1 MVKKSEQG
9 DDEPVIEDVKA
20 SETVQNSISIL
31 KESTI
36 KESSIAAMAQNP
48 DAAGANEFEDHSEDI
63 FYNFQLALQ
72 IIDDFI
78 SGANLKETQK
88 QKLTDDM
95 KKERKKLLSC
105 LLIDCNMRLAEYT
118 KFYQDNASA
127 KENYK
132 KVIDLCKEFPEG
144 NERI

>member
-1 MVKKSEQG
+1 M
-9 DDEPVIEDVKA
+9 
-20 SETVQNSISIL
+20 L

-36 KESSIAAMAQNP
+36 KDSSVAAMAQNP
-48 DAAGANEFEDHSEDI
+48 DAAGGNEFEDHSEDI
-63 FYNFQLALQ
+63 FFNFQLALQ
-72 IIDDFI
+72 IVDDFI
-78 SGANLKETQK
+78 EGTNLKDTQK
-88 QKLTDDM
+88 ESLTAEM

-118 KFYQDNASA
+118 KFYQDCANA

-144 NERI
+144 NERIQCSAQFSLGVILLEMNLREEASAHLV